1 VITLLYCADC
11 TPPKVLAAG
20 DCAGATHEHEDGSSH
35 AATAIADVAE
45 AVPEQL
51 PHTMSDG
58 TVVNTYQ
65 EWLNELEGYLP

>member
-1 VITLLYCADC
+1 
-11 TPPKVLAAG
+11 
-20 DCAGATHEHEDGSSH
+20 
-35 AATAIADVAE
+35 VAE